1 MAGVRCQSAARQ
13 DLFCYI
19 RLDSTSFS
27 TSKRSELRY
36 LSALPSLCSQI
47 TIVKSENHR
56 RKQSRKMTVKIGV
69 NGFGRIGRLVTRAAL
84 DNPAT
89 NVVAVNDPFLSL
101 EYAAYQLKHDSVHGM
116 VST

>member
-1 MAGVRCQSAARQ
+1 
-13 DLFCYI
+13 
-19 RLDSTSFS
+19 
-27 TSKRSELRY
+27 
-36 LSALPSLCSQI
+36 
-47 TIVKSENHR
+47 
-56 RKQSRKMTVKIGV
+56 MTVKIGV

-89 NVVAVNDPFLSL
+89 SVVAVNDPFLSL